1 MSEQT
6 RGKLSNQKP
15 KMKSLFVPRLIT
27 ISLCWPFLLVAP
39 INYRLY
45 HGTAYWPFVK
55 FDILFDQD
63 NIIDLWSISCI
74 FGFVPQH
81 ATAQKL
87 SQLRTPQKTLSSDLD
102 PPQIPSKICLKPLLS
117 VSSLIPSQIS
127 EWLSA
132 FSEHALR
139 KLQNLLDLLRPEIGC
154 AQPWSTLG
162 MYAKAKRERELWF
175 VNDGFTFARAAS
187 LSAAAAA

>member
-27 ISLCWPFLLVAP
+27 ISLCWLFLLVAP
-39 INYRLY
+39 INSRLY

-81 ATAQKL
+81 ATARKL

-102 PPQIPSKICLKPLLS
+102 PPQIQRFAQSHCFPYHLLS
-117 VSSLIPSQIS
+117 LPRSLSDS
-127 EWLSA
+127 VLSLTA
-132 FSEHALR
+132 CITQTP
-139 KLQNLLDLLRPEIGC
+139 K
-154 AQPWSTLG
+154 STRSVEARNRRRATLVNFG
-162 MYAKAKRERELWF
+162 NVREGRERE
-175 VNDGFTFARAAS
+175 RA
-187 LSAAAAA
+187 LIR